1 MGFKTEAWRG
11 CRIQDSSPAGQRP
24 DPDTLFVGQ
33 SAGRQPAI
41 VTKRQPIATPM
52 RARKT
57 NHLALTLLVAAGLG
71 ACAGSAKA
79 QGTTQK
85 KSASSNSRSSSHR
98 PNSSK
103 KSPLREP
110 VQKDPPPDRISWI

>member
-1 MGFKTEAWRG
+1 MGSKNEAWRG

-41 VTKRQPIATPM
+41 VTKREPIATPM

-57 NHLALTLLVAAGLG
+57 THLALTLLVAAGVG
-71 ACAGSAKA
+71 VCAGSAKA

-85 KSASSNSRSSSHR
+85 KSVSSKSRISSHR
-98 PNSSK
+98 AKSSK
-103 KSPLREP
+103 KSHRL
-110 VQKDPPPDRISWI
+110 